1 MKKINLRVAEDK
13 KQDKGS
19 LYCLLCLKGTQD
31 QEGESHVNN
40 RELTSSC
47 PQGGKPPYH

>member
-1 MKKINLRVAEDK
+1 MNQIHLRMAEDK

-31 QEGESHVNN
+31 QEGESYVNN
-40 RELTSSC
+40 RELT
-47 PQGGKPPYH
+47 